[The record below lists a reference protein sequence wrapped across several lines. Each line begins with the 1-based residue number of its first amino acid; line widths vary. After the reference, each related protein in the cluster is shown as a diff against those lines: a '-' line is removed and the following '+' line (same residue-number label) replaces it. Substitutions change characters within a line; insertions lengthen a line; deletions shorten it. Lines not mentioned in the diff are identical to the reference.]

1 MKQFSIALSL
11 FLLIN
16 YNNDLIANP
25 IETEAEYKETIVK
38 QHKGLLVKFSQ
49 SSLVVSTLLAANKK
63 NVGIVNI
70 MQLDANWQLNRKLQ
84 KSVMQTPLALK
95 ITELIKNKKFD
106 IAEMMVLDKNGVLV
120 AVSPKPTDYWQGDE
134 DKFQQPIRINGDYI
148 GPTKWDS
155 SASTYQFF
163 YCILIKDE
171 DQEVIG
177 VLVTGLDVTKQYLE
191 HQSIKNEEN

>member
-1 MKQFSIALSL
+1 MKLFSIALSL
-11 FLLIN
+11 LLIYSN
-16 YNNDLIANP
+16 VLLANS
-25 IETEAEYKETIVK
+25 IETEAEYKDAIVK
-38 QHKGLLVKFSQ
+38 QHRDLLVKFSQ
-49 SSLVVSTLLAANKK
+49 SKLVVSTLLEANEK
-63 NVGIVNI
+63 NVGIVTI

-84 KSVMQTPLALK
+84 KSVMQTSLTLQIIAF
-95 ITELIKNKKFD
+95 IKNPKFD

-120 AVSPKPTDYWQGDE
+120 AVFPKPTDYWQGDE

-163 YCILIKDE
+163 YCILIKGE
-171 DQEVIG
+171 DQKVIG

-191 HQSIKNEEN
+191 HQSTQNE

>member
-1 MKQFSIALSL
+1 MKLFSIALSL
-11 FLLIN
+11 LLIYSN
-16 YNNDLIANP
+16 VLLANP
-25 IETEAEYKETIVK
+25 IETEAEYKEAIVK
-38 QHKGLLVKFSQ
+38 QHRDLLVKFSQ
-49 SSLVVSTLLAANKK
+49 SKLVVSTLLAANEK
-63 NVGIVNI
+63 NVGIVTI

-84 KSVMQTPLALK
+84 KSVMQTSLTLQIIAF
-95 ITELIKNKKFD
+95 IKNPKFD

-120 AVSPKPTDYWQGDE
+120 AVFPKPTDYWQGDE

-163 YCILIKDE
+163 YCILIKGE
-171 DQEVIG
+171 DQKVIG

-191 HQSIKNEEN
+191 HQSTQNE

>member
-1 MKQFSIALSL
+1 MKLFSIALSL
-11 FLLIN
+11 SLFLI
-16 YNNDLIANP
+16 YNNDLLAHP
-25 IETEAEYKETIVK
+25 IETEAEYKEIIVK
-38 QHKGLLVKFSQ
+38 QHKDLLAKFSQ
-49 SSLVVSTLLAANKK
+49 SSLVVSSLLEANKK
-63 NVGIVNI
+63 NVGIVKI

-84 KSVMQTPLALK
+84 KSVMQTSLASQ
-95 ITELIKNKKFD
+95 IIEFIKNPTFD
-106 IAEMMVLDKNGVLV
+106 ISEMMVLDKNGVLV

-163 YCILIKDE
+163 YCLLIKDE
-171 DQEVIG
+171 DQKVIG

-191 HQSIKNEEN
+191 HQSIQNQ